1 MGAMKIDVQT
11 AIVQPMMAAVPV
23 SPAATGVKPLRS
35 DGVEARNRLL
45 DAALALFAEK
55 GFAKTSTREI
65 ALAAQVNIA
74 SISYYF
80 GDKAGL
86 YRAVFD
92 DPRTC
97 AGPDAALMLGAV
109 GPDGERVSLDAL
121 LRAILSG
128 FTEPLKQADL
138 SHNSR
143 RLHFREML
151 DPTGVWQD
159 VIDNNIRPTHDALV
173 QALCAHLALQQ
184 ADDDIH
190 RLAYSITSLG
200 VMLHLG
206 SEILPALCPTLI
218 ATPQQIDGFTERL
231 LGYAH
236 AMVDG
241 EVRRRTDAGATDV
254 AQSVPIEPLQ
264 HSL

>member
-1 MGAMKIDVQT
+1 MGVMKNDL
-11 AIVQPMMAAVPV
+11 
-23 SPAATGVKPLRS
+23 KPLRS

-86 YRAVFD
+86 YRAVFE
-92 DPRTC
+92 DPRAC
-97 AGPDAALMLGAV
+97 PGPDAALVLGVV
-109 GPDGERVSLDAL
+109 GPDGQRVSLDMV
-121 LRAILSG
+121 LRAILAG
-128 FTEPLKQADL
+128 FTEPLKHADL
-138 SHNSR
+138 MHNCR

-151 DPTGVWQD
+151 DPTGAWQD
-159 VIDNNIRPTHDALV
+159 VIENNIRPAHLALV
-173 QALCAHLALQQ
+173 QALCTHLVLTQ

-190 RLAYSITSLG
+190 SLAYAIAGLG
-200 VMLHLG
+200 MMLHVG

-218 ATPQQIDGFTERL
+218 GTPQQIDGFTERL

-236 AMVDG
+236 AMVDA
-241 EVRRRTDAGATDV
+241 EVRRRKDTDAAPINSAPCTPH
-254 AQSVPIEPLQ
+254 APIEPFQ
-264 HSL
+264 SSL